1 MRILGVLSMMCA
13 LAAVPAT
20 AEDSMPPDPVAPI
33 NDQVCLDLHAR
44 YRTLIDHLSE
54 QTDTCHA
61 ERPAYVQGRYGHDF
75 GEGECARHV
84 VEKCRAYVDRC
95 TVLAQAAMPALKRCR
110 AALPN

>member
-54 QTDTCHA
+54 QADTCHA
-61 ERPAYVQGRYGHDF
+61 ERPAYVRGRYGHDF

>member
-54 QTDTCHA
+54 QADTCHA
-61 ERPAYVQGRYGHDF
+61 ERPAYVPGRYGHDF

-84 VEKCRAYVDRC
+84 VEKLSLIHISEPTRPY
-95 TVLAQAAMPALKRCR
+95 
-110 AALPN
+110 